1 MKIITYNVNGLRAVI
16 QKGFVEWLKATQA
29 DVVCLQE
36 VKAVA
41 SQIPLQ
47 LFEDL
52 GYETYIH
59 SAEKKGYSGVAIFTK
74 MKPEKITKGYD
85 FVSDFEDSEGRVL
98 RADFENLSVLSVY
111 MPSGSSGTERQQFKM
126 RWNEN
131 FYRYVQALKQEK
143 PNLLIVG
150 DYNICH
156 QTIDIHNPKANVNTS
171 GFLPE
176 EREWLSR
183 FFESGFVDTFRHL
196 NKEPHHYTWWSSW
209 GTAREKNLGWRID
222 YQAISSHLTDK
233 IKRAVILPEV
243 KFSDHCPMMTEIEI

>member
-29 DVVCLQE
+29 DVICLQE
-36 VKAVA
+36 TKAYS
-41 SQIPLQ
+41 SQIPLV
-47 LFEDL
+47 LFEEL
-52 GYETYIH
+52 GYQTYFQ

-74 MKPEKITKGYD
+74 NMPKKITKGYD
-85 FVSDFEDSEGRVL
+85 LPSEIDDNEGRII
-98 RADFENLSVLSVY
+98 RADFEDLSILSVY
-111 MPSGSSGTERQQFKM
+111 MPSGSSGEDRRDFKM
-126 RWNEN
+126 RWNRN
-131 FYRYVQALKQEK
+131 FHQYIQMLKKEI

-156 QTIDIHNPKANVNTS
+156 QPIDIHNPKANMKTS

-176 EREWLSR
+176 EREWLDS

-196 NKEPHHYTWWSSW
+196 NKEPHNYTWWSAW

-222 YQAISSHLTDK
+222 YQAISSHLIDRLQ
-233 IKRAVILPEV
+233 RAVILNEV
-243 KFSDHCPMMTEIEI
+243 KFSDHCPVLIEIE